1 MNTATPSPLQRALP
15 WLGMAVAVAA
25 SLLVFRLYAHPEFMR
40 GVADMVWGCF

>member
-1 MNTATPSPLQRALP
+1 MNNSHQSPMQRALP

-25 SLLVFRLYAHPEFMR
+25 SLWVFRLYAHPEFMR